1 MGKIFELYRK
11 MAAGGGLFPDGPR
24 TLLTVQGQTLSLKA
38 SGNGMLKLD
47 AGDGSILT
55 MRLPMTGSTGL
66 THEYASAQNWEVKQL
81 GGSITAL
88 DWQDGDVIS
97 MNLNGNPLLK
107 RLFCVKNSLTELDV
121 SGCTELEH
129 LQLQGCPLTV
139 LNLTANAKLVNL
151 TVSHSQ
157 LTQLDCSGNPL
168 LQNLNCAGDVSSG
181 QITALNVTACL
192 GLETLLAQYNQL
204 TTLDISNNPELVTLF
219 VQYNQLTSLQIP
231 ENTKL
236 TNVNLSQNSLDS
248 TNIDHIL
255 LRLSQSGLENG
266 EVLLN
271 QTPAAPPGSQ
281 GEYAKQ
287 TLLQRG
293 WTVQTD

>member
-1 MGKIFELYRK
+1 MGKVFELYRK
-11 MAAGGGLFPDGPR
+11 MAAGGGLFLDGPR
-24 TLLTVQGQTLSLKA
+24 ALLTVQGQTLSLKA

-55 MRLPMTGSTGL
+55 MQLPMTGSTGL

-139 LNLTANAKLVNL
+139 LNLTANTKLVNL
-151 TVSHSQ
+151 VVLHSQ

-192 GLETLLAQYNQL
+192 GLETLFAQYNQL

-219 VQYNQLTSLQIP
+219 AQYNQLTSLQIP

-236 TNVNLSQNSLDS
+236 TSVYLSHNSLDS
-248 TNIDHIL
+248 TSIDHIL
-255 LRLSQSGLENG
+255 LRLSQGGLENG
-266 EVLLN
+266 EVFLN
-271 QTPAAPPGSQ
+271 QTPAAPPGSL
-281 GEYAKQ
+281 GEAAKQ

>member
-1 MGKIFELYRK
+1 MGKVFELYRK
-11 MAAGGGLFPDGPR
+11 MAADGGMFPDGPR
-24 TLLTVQGQTLSLKA
+24 ELLTVQGQTLALKA
-38 SGNGMLKLD
+38 SGSGTLKLD
-47 AGDGSILT
+47 AGDGSTLT
-55 MRLPMTGSTGL
+55 GQLAGGLIL

-81 GGSITAL
+81 GGSITTL
-88 DWQDGDVIS
+88 DRPEGAVIS

-107 RLFCVKNSLTELDV
+107 RLLCFQNSLAELDV

-139 LNLTANAKLVNL
+139 LDLTANTKLVNL
-151 TVSHSQ
+151 AVIRSR

-168 LQNLNCAGDVSSG
+168 LQDLTCTGDVNSG
-181 QITALNVTACL
+181 QITALNVTACSK
-192 GLETLLAQYNQL
+192 LETLFCGYNQL
-204 TTLDISNNPELVTLF
+204 PELNILNNPELKTLF
-219 VQYNQLTSLQIP
+219 AQYNQLTSLRIP

-236 TNVNLSQNSLDS
+236 TSVDLAHNSLDS
-248 TNIDHIL
+248 TSIDHIL
-255 LRLSQSGLENG
+255 LRLSQGGLENG

-281 GEYAKQ
+281 GEAAKQ
-287 TLLQRG
+287 QLQQRG